1 MEPSP
6 DLLPD
11 DHPLFLLL
19 LRIGLTRY
27 KEEEDETKLPSF
39 YIRLPDGIREQTKEV
54 YFGVVVEPSGKWI
67 VNCYD
72 GGLRHMKVQ
81 TEEDLT
87 ELFKT
92 TYGETMLL
100 HPKEPTPAQ

>member
-11 DHPLFLLL
+11 DHPFFPLL

-27 KEEEDETKLPSF
+27 QEAEDEEKLPSF
-39 YIRLPDGIREQTKEV
+39 YIRLPDDIREKAREPH
-54 YFGVVVEPSGKWI
+54 FAVVVEPSGKWI

-81 TEEDLT
+81 TEADLT
-87 ELFKT
+87 ELFRT
-92 TYGETMLL
+92 TYGETLL
-100 HPKEPTPAQ
+100 SHPQEPTPAQ